1 MRGSGRATA
10 RAKRHGGERHYFD
23 VVKILERDG
32 WRCKLCG
39 VRTPHSKRGTYAD
52 DAPEIDHIIPIAEG
66 GDHAEYNVQC
76 LCRRCNSEKGARALG
91 QLGLNF
97 RAVVR
102 DGAT

>member
-1 MRGSGRATA
+1 V
-10 RAKRHGGERHYFD
+10 RHYFN
-23 VVKILERDG
+23 VIKILERDG

-39 VRTPHSKRGTYAD
+39 VRTPRSKRGTYAD

-76 LCRRCNSEKGARALG
+76 ACRRCNIEKGARALG

-97 RAVVR
+97 RQERR
-102 DGAT
+102 DGAA